1 MTDYF
6 LQTIAIGIENYI
18 QITDDCEKID
28 YQRLIIQESPNE
40 LLQEFIAS
48 GLEKEIVAFSSRRT
62 TCLSVWSGSFDYIDA
77 NLDRNVCD
85 YVTPCGELDATTWM
99 RIVQEIGLQSV

>member
-1 MTDYF
+1 MTDYV

-28 YQRLIIQESPNE
+28 YQRLIIEESPNE
-40 LLQEFIAS
+40 LLQEFIAPE
-48 GLEKEIVAFSSRRT
+48 LEKETSAFSPRGT
-62 TCLSVWSGSFDYIDA
+62 TCLSVWSGPFDYIDA
-77 NLDRNVCD
+77 NLDRDVRD
-85 YVTPCGELDATTWM
+85 YVILCGELDSTTWT